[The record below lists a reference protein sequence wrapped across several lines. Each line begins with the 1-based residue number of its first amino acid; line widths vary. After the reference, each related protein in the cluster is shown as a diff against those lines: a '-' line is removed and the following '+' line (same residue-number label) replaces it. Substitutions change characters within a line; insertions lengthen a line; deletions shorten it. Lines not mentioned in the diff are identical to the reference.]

1 MAGLDYWMHVH
12 YRRRRIDATRSVIG
26 SVSAAT
32 ERSDARRKQHNPR
45 IATRAGTRMAKRL
58 RPSGSPMRRRCH
70 PPCPS
75 SAAESARALLATLA
89 ALLLAACAP
98 LPERIGHPAEWVPSP
113 NFNDRRPA
121 YVILHHTTND
131 TAEQALRTLTDPLR
145 EVSAHYLV
153 GRDGRIVQLVDERR
167 RAWHAGQ
174 SRWGADADINSSSI
188 GIELDN
194 NGREPFAAAQID
206 ALLRLLADLKSRYK
220 IPTENFLGHADV
232 APGRKVDPSA
242 HFPWRRLAQQGFGLW
257 CDPPWPPAPEGFDA
271 DLGLQALGYD
281 LARREAAIQSF
292 KLHYVQTVVDAILT
306 LADRD
311 LLHCLLQTRARAR
324 AETGG

>member
-1 MAGLDYWMHVH
+1 MP
-12 YRRRRIDATRSVIG
+12 
-26 SVSAAT
+26 AAT
-32 ERSDARRKQHNPR
+32 VMPLSSSSRPR
-45 IATRAGTRMAKRL
+45 E
-58 RPSGSPMRRRCH
+58 SPMRLRR
-70 PPCPS
+70 PIPS
-75 SAAESARALLATLA
+75 VFAADARGCCRFAAIA
-89 ALLLAACAP
+89 MALLLAACAP
-98 LPERIGHPAEWVPSP
+98 LPERIGHPSEWVPSP

-131 TAEQALRTLTDPLR
+131 TAEQALRTLTDPVR

-174 SRWGADADINSSSI
+174 SRWGSDADINSSSI

-220 IPTENFLGHADV
+220 IPAENFLGHADV

-242 HFPWRRLAQQGFGLW
+242 HFPWRALAQQGYGLW

-281 LARREAAIQSF
+281 LARRDAAIQSF
-292 KLHYVQTVVDAILT
+292 KLHYVQTVVDGTLT
-306 LADRD
+306 SSDRD
-311 LLHCLLQTRARAR
+311 LLYCLLQVRARAR
-324 AETGG
+324 AEVTE